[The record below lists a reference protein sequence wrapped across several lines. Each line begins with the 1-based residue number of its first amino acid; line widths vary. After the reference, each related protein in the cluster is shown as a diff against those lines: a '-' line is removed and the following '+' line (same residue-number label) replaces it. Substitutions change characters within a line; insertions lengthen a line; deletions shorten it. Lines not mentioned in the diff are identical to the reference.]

1 MKRRRGKG
9 RERKKGR
16 EEREKRERGGER
28 GEEEGEKRGE
38 ERERERKNYFSI
50 FLTFEFWGGSMAG
63 ENIQFE
69 EIKINCVQ
77 NFKKREYMH
86 KKLFLFFLEKKNY
99 FSIFL
104 TFGFWGGSMAGENVE
119 FEEG

>member
-1 MKRRRGKG
+1 
-9 RERKKGR
+9 
-16 EEREKRERGGER
+16 
-28 GEEEGEKRGE
+28 
-38 ERERERKNYFSI
+38 
-50 FLTFEFWGGSMAG
+50 MAG

-77 NFKKREYMH
+77 NFKRGNIMQ
-86 KKLFLFFLEKKNY
+86 KKNFFFVFLEKKNY

>member
-1 MKRRRGKG
+1 VKRRRGKG

-28 GEEEGEKRGE
+28 GEEEGEKSGE

-77 NFKKREYMH
+77 NF
-86 KKLFLFFLEKKNY
+86 
-99 FSIFL
+99 
-104 TFGFWGGSMAGENVE
+104 
-119 FEEG
+119 